1 MGGKTFTD
9 KITGI
14 NPASRI
20 PNHHIQRLSECVS
33 DEYACFFDQCEMVS
47 NCNLSHKKDNG
58 DIDFVVLKNK
68 RSLELLYD
76 YVSRNNIRRITN
88 GNMVHILYPFGPTD
102 NSKTPLYQVDFICVN
117 DPEEYEITK
126 FYYSNP
132 IVFNATVGHFARSI
146 GYKFSTKGLLLHI
159 TDKRKQNYY
168 IEMSRN
174 LDTILKLL
182 CLNKDIS
189 HIYDSPED
197 FVSWLTSS
205 PRYGSELM
213 DLAENKNA
221 HRDAKIDSFCG
232 DVYKLLEKVNIKEKN
247 PPSKIDFSDE
257 KFSLSQALEFERG
270 IIGNEIVDKVIEL
283 CEEKMKVESPIISG
297 NVLIELGYKQGPI
310 FKEIIQD
317 VSSVFTKDENINNI
331 KKYILDKYI
340 LDKYNNCKIKE

>member
-9 KITGI
+9 KTTGI

-68 RSLELLYD
+68 RSLEFLYE
-76 YVSRNNIRRITN
+76 YTERNNIRRITN

-102 NSKTPLYQVDFICVN
+102 NSKTPLYQVDFICVS

-126 FYYSNP
+126 FYYQNP

-168 IEMSRN
+168 IEMSRD

-182 CLNKDIS
+182 CLSPEIDDI
-189 HIYDSPED
+189 YRSPED
-197 FVSWLTSS
+197 FVSWLT
-205 PRYGSELM
+205 
-213 DLAENKNA
+213 
-221 HRDAKIDSFCG
+221 
-232 DVYKLLEKVNIKEKN
+232 
-247 PPSKIDFSDE
+247 
-257 KFSLSQALEFERG
+257 
-270 IIGNEIVDKVIEL
+270 
-283 CEEKMKVESPIISG
+283 
-297 NVLIELGYKQGPI
+297 
-310 FKEIIQD
+310 
-317 VSSVFTKDENINNI
+317 
-331 KKYILDKYI
+331 
-340 LDKYNNCKIKE
+340 